1 MKNTRVVLADD
12 HASVRSGVRKI
23 LQRAA
28 GIEVVG
34 EARNGLEALELV
46 NRLSPD
52 VLLLDMEM
60 PLLSGV
66 DVARKLYSEKSPVHI
81 LALSAYDDKQ
91 YIRESL
97 ANGAA
102 GYLTKD
108 EMPEV
113 IVDAI
118 HSVARGERGWFSQ
131 RAAAQLGS
139 LRPKDNDLKS

>member
-1 MKNTRVVLADD
+1 
-12 HASVRSGVRKI
+12 
-23 LQRAA
+23 
-28 GIEVVG
+28 
-34 EARNGLEALELV
+34 
-46 NRLSPD
+46 
-52 VLLLDMEM
+52 
-60 PLLSGV
+60 
-66 DVARKLYSEKSPVHI
+66 
-81 LALSAYDDKQ
+81 KQ